1 MAPTFQWMKQHY
13 DFTSCMGVF
22 LPAVGEGW
30 ALATLG
36 GELGPESGLL
46 LEVSTEKQTKHQSNN
61 RYNLQWQAK
70 KETYIPFVSCC
81 IIEIISELMLHSD
94 LKHAVI
100 S

>member
-1 MAPTFQWMKQHY
+1 
-13 DFTSCMGVF
+13 MGVF

-46 LEVSTEKQTKHQSNN
+46 FEVSTGKQMKYRSNKK
-61 RYNLQWQAK
+61 YNLQWQAK
-70 KETYIPFVSCC
+70 KETYTPSESCC
-81 IIEIISELMLHSD
+81 ITEMPLEIKLNSYF
-94 LKHAVI
+94 KHAVI